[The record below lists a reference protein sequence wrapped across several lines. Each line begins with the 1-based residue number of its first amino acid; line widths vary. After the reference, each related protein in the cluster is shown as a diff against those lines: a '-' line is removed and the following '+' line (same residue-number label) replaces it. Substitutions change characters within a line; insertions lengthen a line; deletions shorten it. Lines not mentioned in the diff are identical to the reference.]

1 MRYINF
7 CLVIYEKQKLKIEEE
22 EQIHPEE
29 DQEIPGQGGVPLS
42 GTHPPSANK
51 DKNCCASS

>member
-1 MRYINF
+1 
-7 CLVIYEKQKLKIEEE
+7 VIYEKQKLKIEEE

-29 DQEIPGQGGVPLS
+29 DQEISGQGGVPLS
-42 GTHPPSANK
+42 GTQPSSANK